1 MSIGQTS
8 THPVTHSGAG
18 ARFSFRPWA
27 APFVRQLLRRLA
39 VGRLVVHLPSGEIL
53 SHDTQVPGPQ
63 AVIVLHRWRAMRR
76 LLSEGDLGLAEAYI
90 AGDWSTPDL
99 MTVIELGARNEAA
112 LGAALTGSWPARM
125 ASRLAH
131 LMRPNSRG
139 GSRRNIPAHYDLG
152 NAFYAAWLD
161 RGMSYSSALYTPA
174 TRTLEEAQVA
184 KQDRVMEWLDV
195 QPGHEV
201 LEIGC
206 GWGGLAERLVTENE
220 CWLTGLTLSP
230 AQLEHAKARMRE
242 AGIDAQTD
250 LRLQDYRD
258 IEGQFDRIVS
268 IEMLE
273 AVGTAYWPTYFEKI
287 RALLKPGGVSVLQV
301 ISIDEARY
309 AAYRQGADFI
319 QRHVFPGGMLPSIG
333 VMREQIGRAGLALTR
348 LETFGASYA
357 RTLAEWGGRFQATW
371 PALSTKGFDEKFRRK
386 WEYYL
391 AYCEAGFRTGAIDV
405 GFYRLEHAG

>member
-1 MSIGQTS
+1 MTIGQTS
-8 THPVTHSGAG
+8 THPGEG

-27 APFVRQLLRRLA
+27 APFLRQLMRQLV
-39 VGRLVVHLPSGEIL
+39 VGRLVVHLPSGEVL
-53 SHDTQVPGPQ
+53 SHDTLVPGPQ
-63 AVIVLHRWRAMRR
+63 AVVVLHRWRAMRR
-76 LLSEGDLGLAEAYI
+76 LLSEGDIGLAEAYI

-125 ASRLAH
+125 ANRLFH
-131 LMRPNSRG
+131 LMRPNTRQ

-152 NAFYAAWLD
+152 NEFYAAWLD
-161 RGMSYSSALYTPA
+161 RGMSYSSALYTPEA
-174 TRTLEEAQVA
+174 RTLEAAQAA
-184 KQDRVMEWLDV
+184 KQDRVMELLDV
-195 QPGHEV
+195 RPGHEV

-206 GWGGLAERLVTENE
+206 GWGGLAERLAEEAE

-230 AQLEHAKARMRE
+230 AQLEHAKARMLA
-242 AGIDAQTD
+242 AGLGRQVD

-258 IEGQFDRIVS
+258 VQGQFDRIVS

-273 AVGTAYWPTYFEKI
+273 AVGTAWWPTYFQRL
-287 RALLKPGGVSVLQV
+287 RALLKPGGVGVLQV
-301 ISIDEARY
+301 ISINDGRF

-333 VMREQIGRAGLALTR
+333 VMREQIARAGLVLTR
-348 LETFGASYA
+348 LETFGASYG
-357 RTLAEWGGRFQATW
+357 RTLAEWAGRFQAAW
-371 PALSTKGFDEKFRRK
+371 PTLAAKGFDERFRRK

-405 GFYRLEHAG
+405 GLYRFEHAA